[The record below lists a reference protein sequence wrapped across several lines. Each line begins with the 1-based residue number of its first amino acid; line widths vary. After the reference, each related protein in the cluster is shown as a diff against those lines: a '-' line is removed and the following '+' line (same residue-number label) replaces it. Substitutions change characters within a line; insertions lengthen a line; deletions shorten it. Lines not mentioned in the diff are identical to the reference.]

1 MKDMYSFVDF
11 FLPHQSNNHRPK
23 ILHHTSL
30 LMLLVILFSLLA
42 FLFVVKSSKP
52 TILGL
57 ATDITVENLLA
68 ETNEERQRNS
78 LNKLELDSKLSSAA
92 FQKAQDMFSRGYWA
106 HNGPDGTTPWVFI
119 KGVGYEYSFAGE
131 NLARDFL
138 KSRDVVRAWMVSPKH
153 RENILSENFED
164 IGFAVVDGKLNGK
177 DTTLVV
183 QMFGKKNKIALTK
196 QSGLSFQNSP
206 TTWNKAE
213 TLNPSQAV
221 YGIKLEPLFD
231 INQTT
236 RNVSIAVVGL
246 LLLVLLV
253 DMILARHRKVVRL
266 VGHNFDH
273 ILFLS
278 GPLLLSILH
287 LKGSIL

>member
-1 MKDMYSFVDF
+1 MYSFVGF

-23 ILHHTSL
+23 ILHHASL
-30 LMLLVILFSLLA
+30 LMLLVVLFSLLA
-42 FLFVVKSSKP
+42 FLFVVKSYKP

-57 ATDITVENLLA
+57 ATDITVESLLT

-92 FQKAQDMFSRGYWA
+92 FQKAQDMFSRTYWA

-119 KGVGYEYSFAGE
+119 KGAGYEYSFAGE

-138 KSRDVVRAWMVSPKH
+138 KSRDVVRAWMASPKH

-183 QMFGKKNKIALTK
+183 QMFGKKSKLAFAK
-196 QSGLSFQNSP
+196 QSGLSFQNLP

-213 TLNPSQAV
+213 TFNPSQAV

-231 INQTT
+231 INQAT